1 MSLLSVTLRK
11 RLAGFDLNVG
21 WTVGAGFTVL
31 FGYSGA
37 GKSLTLSMIA
47 GTARPDSGNVA
58 LGDQRLVDTRCGVFV
73 PPQQR
78 RVGYVSQH
86 GELFPHMT
94 VRRNVE
100 YALKG
105 VGRAERAERV
115 CELLERFRIT
125 HLAEKRPGQISGGER
140 QRAALARAL
149 APRPRALLL
158 DEPLSALDLPIRV
171 EMRQVLREVQ
181 HEHDVPVVMVTH
193 DLYEAVALADTMVVY
208 SGTGTVQVGAPG
220 ELVGSPATP
229 EIRRLLHAM
238 ELPQGMLERG
248 ERPHRARL
256 ERKQTHGAVSTQPD
270 LGHDRLGGSRSGDL
284 ADQDRHR
291 RRQGCHGLSNH

>member
-1 MSLLSVTLRK
+1 MRVSAAGELADAGRGQVSVMSVTLQK
-11 RLAGFDLNVG
+11 HLPGFDLDVG

-47 GTARPDSGNVA
+47 GTMRPDEGHVLLDA
-58 LGDQRLVDTRCGVFV
+58 QTLVDTRTGVFV

-78 RVGYVSQH
+78 HVGYVSQRS
-86 GELFPHMT
+86 ELFPHMS
-94 VRRNVE
+94 VRRNIE

-105 VGRAERAERV
+105 LGRSERDERV
-115 CELLERFRIT
+115 LELLERLRIMP
-125 HLAEKRPGQISGGER
+125 LADKRPWQISGGER

-181 HEHDVPVVMVTH
+181 RDSNVPIIMVTH
-193 DLYEAVALADTMVVY
+193 DLYEAVALADTMIVY
-208 SGTGTVQVGAPG
+208 AGTGAVQVGAPY

-238 ELPQGMLERG
+238 ELPPGL
-248 ERPHRARL
+248 L
-256 ERKQTHGAVSTQPD
+256 
-270 LGHDRLGGSRSGDL
+270 
-284 ADQDRHR
+284 
-291 RRQGCHGLSNH
+291 RQGREQDEMGSAL